1 MGIVFA
7 LLVIL
12 ICRQSMGNAAFNDWG
27 RRIPFRIW

>member
-12 ICRQSMGNAAFNDWG
+12 ICRQSMGDAAFNDWG
-27 RRIPFRIW
+27 IPFRIW

>member
-12 ICRQSMGNAAFNDWG
+12 ICRQSMGDATFGDWDG
-27 RRIPFRIW
+27 ASRS